1 MSRIRWMGGWLL
13 VLMASGAGAADV
25 AILKSVNNVAWRP
38 ALDAL
43 RRNSPTHSFSEYD
56 FQGDRAQGLR
66 ILEGLKGQKVVLV
79 ALGPLAAQLA
89 HQVAPDLPLVFC
101 MVAEPEKLGLV
112 PSRNMTGVALE
123 IPVQNQLAVFRMV
136 NPRAVRIGVLHGP
149 DAAEAVA
156 QAKKVAAVVRLG
168 VYARQLESDQDVL
181 PALRA
186 LFSGP
191 EPVDALWLPP
201 DPLLLGDETRRFLL
215 KEAAKAG
222 KPVYAFSPSL
232 VAEGALVSNGPDFVS
247 IGEMAA
253 ELVRRLA
260 EGEQEPIGM
269 LVPRAEL
276 IINTKAAT
284 RLKIDIAAEVLAGA
298 TKSEGPR

>member
-1 MSRIRWMGGWLL
+1 MSRVRWMVGWFL
-13 VLMASGAGAADV
+13 VFAASGAGAADV

-38 ALDAL
+38 VLDAL
-43 RRNSPTHSFSEYD
+43 RRYSPTHTFSEYD
-56 FQGDRAQGLR
+56 FQGDRAQGMR
-66 ILEGLKGQKVVLV
+66 ILEGLKGQNVILV

-89 HQVAPDLPLVFC
+89 HQVAPDRPLVFC

-112 PSRNMTGVALE
+112 PARNVTGVALE
-123 IPVQNQLAVFRMV
+123 IPVQNQLAAFRVV

-149 DAAEAVA
+149 DGNEAVA
-156 QAKKVAAVVRLG
+156 AAKKAAAVVRLG
-168 VYARQLESDQDVL
+168 VYARSLESDQDVL
-181 PALRA
+181 LALRG

-191 EPVDALWLPP
+191 EEVDALWLPA

-215 KEAAKAG
+215 REAAKAG
-222 KPVYAFSPSL
+222 KPVYAFSASL
-232 VAEGALVSNGPDFVS
+232 VAEGALVSNGPDFAS

-260 EGEQEPIGM
+260 AGEQEPIGM

-284 RLKIDIAAEVLAGA
+284 RLKIDIAPDVLAGA
-298 TKSEGPR
+298 IKSDGPR

>member
-1 MSRIRWMGGWLL
+1 MSRMRWMVGWLL
-13 VLMASGAGAADV
+13 VLTGSGAGAADV

-38 ALDAL
+38 ALDAM
-43 RRNSPTHSFSEYD
+43 RRHSPTHSFSEYD
-56 FQGDRAQGLR
+56 FQGDRARGLH
-66 ILEGLKGQKVVLV
+66 ILDGLKSQKVILV

-112 PSRNMTGVALE
+112 PSRNVTGVALA
-123 IPVQNQLAVFRMV
+123 IPVQNQLAAFRLV

-149 DAAEAVA
+149 EASEAVA
-156 QAKKVAAVVRLG
+156 EAKKVAAVVRLG
-168 VYARQLESDQDVL
+168 VYARLLESDQDVL
-181 PALRA
+181 PALRG

-191 EPVDALWLPP
+191 EAVDALWLPA

-222 KPVYAFSPSL
+222 KPIYAFSPSL
-232 VAEGALVSNGPDFVS
+232 VAEGALVSNGPDFAS
-247 IGEMAA
+247 IGEMTA
-253 ELVRRLA
+253 ELVKRLA
-260 EGEQEPIGM
+260 AGEQEPIGM
-269 LVPRAEL
+269 LMPRAEL

-284 RLKIDIAAEVLAGA
+284 RLKIDIPAEVLAA
-298 TKSEGPR
+298 AIKSDGPR